1 MIAGI
6 CLCKFEISNFKPPV
20 FGYAQAMK
28 KTILTVLALLVLGVI
43 AAPFVGAWLLRRY
56 VEKDFLVEQIEKNI
70 NARVHID
77 EVTLTLFSWPP
88 SLRISGFKVAERD
101 EHVGRPLSERPAL
114 TNAPLNVEMAYAELV
129 PEDLLHGRFSTKV
142 IRIIGL
148 DATEI
153 VSAESGGSLERLFQ
167 PPPEKRAPMQS
178 AVQGDAVPRAI
189 PVEEPAPPTQAVVS
203 PSAPRTYAMHQEQ
216 EAPRALPVEPAS
228 AAPVGS
234 QRVPLREISIEQ
246 SRLRMRNEG
255 AGARFDG
262 EISDFNL
269 HITEIDIDPANLA
282 GHNHLKV
289 RLSAKAV
296 LDGMAELGGQMR
308 QVRFADMAL
317 QGEGDVNPID
327 PATLT
332 WNPAATLNLAVA
344 KDSVLGGHMTL
355 GDAAGGD
362 IDKLLKYGVDLR
374 GIRVGG
380 PLQQDL
386 AVKAHLRNQQMTF
399 LDDTHLVMPEY
410 QVTIKRDSWFDFA
423 KDDQGLL
430 ARLYLGG
437 ALKEQVVRGVAARG
451 LGQSVSRMIVD
462 AFSDSSG
469 RLAFDLTIAGSLSH
483 PQVKPDIQVK
493 LEQLLG
499 GDLEQKARGLI
510 DSFKGLKS
518 LFK

>member
-1 MIAGI
+1 
-6 CLCKFEISNFKPPV
+6 
-20 FGYAQAMK
+20 MK
-28 KTILTVLALLVLGVI
+28 KTILTILALLVLGVI

-101 EHVGRPLSERPAL
+101 EHVGRPLSERPEL

-167 PPPEKRAPMQS
+167 PPPEKRASMQS
-178 AVQGDAVPRAI
+178 AAQGDAVPRAI
-189 PVEEPAPPTQAVVS
+189 PVEPVPPTQADGS
-203 PSAPRTYAMHQEQ
+203 LPEPRTYAMSE
-216 EAPRALPVEPAS
+216 EPAPRALSVQATS

-255 AGARFDG
+255 AGSRFDG
-262 EISDFNL
+262 EITDFNL
-269 HITEIDIDPANLA
+269 HITEIDIDPADPA

-327 PATLT
+327 PATLA

-344 KDSVLGGHMTL
+344 KGSVLGGHMTL

-386 AVKAHLRNQQMTF
+386 AVKALLRNRQMTF

-462 AFSDSSG
+462 AFSDNSG

-510 DSFKGLKS
+510 DSLKGLKS